1 MPLTGPY
8 PDSVNVWLAL
18 VLGLAVGCAVGWLL
32 GRRGHAPAPQVV
44 SRPLD
49 VDTTTFIE
57 ALAELVIIVDAD
69 DQVRHASAGA
79 TALGLVR
86 AGTINHD
93 SLLALIDHTRETGT
107 VSDHVIEQR
116 RPAPGRGLV
125 TLAVRFAPLR
135 DGAILLT
142 VRDLSAANRLESVRR
157 DFVANVSHELK
168 TPVGA
173 LTLLAEATEQAAD
186 DPDAV
191 RHFAGRMQH
200 ESARLGNLVRD
211 LIDLSRLQS
220 DDPLSHA
227 VPVDVDGIVEQAVE
241 AVKTAADSRHI
252 SIVDAGTP
260 HLVVEGDES
269 QLVTAIRN
277 LLANAVTYS
286 PEHTQV
292 TVTTLLTDE
301 GIEIA
306 VRDQGIGIPAPEQ
319 DRIFERFYRIDPAR
333 SRVTGGTGLGL
344 AIVKHVCAN
353 HGGRVSLWSVPGEG
367 STFTLKLPA
376 TQELVDHHDR
386 PVDFSEPTVV
396 PLHEGVS

>member
-1 MPLTGPY
+1 MELRGPY
-8 PDSVNVWLAL
+8 PQDVDTWLAL
-18 VLGLAVGCAVGWLL
+18 ILGLAGGLAVGWVI
-32 GRRGHAPAPQVV
+32 GRLRAPQAPSAPPTGLSLDVV
-44 SRPLD
+44 SL
-49 VDTTTFIE
+49 IE
-57 ALAELVIIVDAD
+57 AMPEVVLVVGPD
-69 DQVRHASAGA
+69 DEVNHASSGA
-79 TALGLVR
+79 SALGIVR
-86 AGTINHD
+86 AGVITHE
-93 SLLALIDHTRETGT
+93 SLLAIVRHVRTTGT
-107 VSDHVIEQR
+107 STDDVIEQR
-116 RPAPGRGLV
+116 RPAPGRGMIS
-125 TLAVRFAPLR
+125 LAARVAPLR
-135 DGAILLT
+135 DGAVLVT
-142 VRDLSAANRLESVRR
+142 VRDLTAASRVESVRR

-173 LTLLAEATEQAAD
+173 LTLLAEAAEQAAD

-227 VPVDVDGIVEQAVE
+227 SPVDVDGMVEQAIESVR
-241 AVKTAADSRHI
+241 TAADARNI
-252 SIVDAGTP
+252 AIVDSGTP
-260 HLVVEGDES
+260 GLVVEGEEG
-269 QLVTAIRN
+269 QLVTAVRN
-277 LLANAVTYS
+277 LLANAVAYS

-292 TVTTLLTDE
+292 TITTLLTKE

-306 VRDQGIGIPAPEQ
+306 VRDQGVGIPQHEQ

-353 HGGRVSLWSVPGEG
+353 HGGQVTLWSVPGEG

-376 TQELVDHHDR
+376 TQDLVR
-386 PVDFSEPTVV
+386 PNPTSVENFEATVV
-396 PLHEGVS
+396 PLREGVS

>member
-1 MPLTGPY
+1 
-8 PDSVNVWLAL
+8 VAL
-18 VLGLAVGCAVGWLL
+18 VLGLIVGLAVGWVF
-32 GRRGHAPAPQVV
+32 GRKSAPEPTHVAPKA
-44 SRPLD
+44 LD
-49 VDTTTFIE
+49 IETVTFIE
-57 ALAELVIIVDAD
+57 ALPQLVIVLDSD
-69 DQVRHASAGA
+69 NQVRHASSGA
-79 TALGLVR
+79 SALGLVR
-86 AGTINHD
+86 AGSLNHE
-93 SLLALIDHTRETGT
+93 ALETMANGSRDTGT
-107 VSDHVIEQR
+107 ISDNVIEQR

-125 TLAVRFAPLR
+125 TLAARVAPLR
-135 DGAILLT
+135 DGAVLVT
-142 VRDLSAANRLESVRR
+142 VRDLSAATRLESVRR

-227 VPVDVDGIVEQAVE
+227 SPVDVDGIVEQAVE
-241 AVKTAADSRHI
+241 SVRIAAEARNI
-252 SIVDAGTP
+252 TLVDVGTP

-277 LLANAVTYS
+277 LVANAVTYS

-292 TVTTLLTDE
+292 TIATQLTDE

-306 VRDQGIGIPAPEQ
+306 VRDQGIGIPVHEQ

-376 TQELVDHHDR
+376 TQESVDPSTR
-386 PVDFSEPTVV
+386 TVDYPESTVI
-396 PLHEGVS
+396 PLREGVS

>member
-1 MPLTGPY
+1 VDL
-8 PDSVNVWLAL
+8 WLAIVVGL
-18 VLGLAVGCAVGWLL
+18 AAGLAVGWVI
-32 GRRGHAPAPQVV
+32 GRTPRQKVV
-44 SRPLD
+44 EPDAHGLPLD
-49 VDTTTFIE
+49 VMTFVE
-57 ALAELVIIVDAD
+57 ALPELVIVVGGD
-69 DQVRHASAGA
+69 DVVQYASSGTA
-79 TALGLVR
+79 ALGLIR
-86 AGTINHD
+86 AGVVTHEAVAPMIRHARD
-93 SLLALIDHTRETGT
+93 TGT
-107 VSDHVIEQR
+107 IDDDVIEQR
-116 RPAPGRGLV
+116 RPAPGRGMV
-125 TLAVRFAPLR
+125 SLAVRVAPLR
-135 DGAILLT
+135 DGAVLVT
-142 VRDLSAANRLESVRR
+142 VRDLSAASRLESVRR

-173 LTLLAEATEQAAD
+173 LTLLAEAVEQAAD

-227 VPVDVDGIVEQAVE
+227 APVDVDGMVEQAIE
-241 AVKTAADSRHI
+241 AVRTAADARNI
-252 SIVDAGTP
+252 TLVDSGTP

-269 QLVTAIRN
+269 QLVTALRN

-292 TVTTLLTDE
+292 TVTTLLSGDA
-301 GIEIA
+301 IEIA
-306 VRDQGIGIPAPEQ
+306 VRDQGIGIPQAEQ

-353 HGGRVSLWSVPGEG
+353 HGGQVTLWSVPTEG

-376 TQELVDHHDR
+376 TQDSTMLPGR
-386 PVDFSEPTVV
+386 TAPARATVASTV
-396 PLHEGVS
+396 REGVS